1 MEKHRKR
8 ERQCKRMHMDENWKK
23 RQRISKI
30 VTGLLVIVVGII
42 VLMKQMGTAFPH
54 WLLSWKT
61 LLIGIGVV
69 HLIKHNFKNIA
80 GYVLIL
86 IGSVFLMKDILPYW
100 IDPKFVW
107 PVIIIGFGIL
117 IVSKS
122 IFREKKN
129 ISFIED
135 ELSFNEVDSEDFIKA
150 EAFFGGV
157 TKNVVSKNF
166 KGASVSCVFGGTE
179 LNFTQADFEKKAII
193 DLNCVFGGTTLIVP
207 SDWKIV
213 SNLTSVFGGIE
224 DKRPTDSLN
233 LENDSKTLILKG
245 KCVFGGVEIDS
256 YE

>member
-1 MEKHRKR
+1 MEKYRKR
-8 ERQCKRMHMDENWKK
+8 ELECKRRNMDPNWK
-23 RQRISKI
+23 RRNQLSKI
-30 VTGLLVIVVGII
+30 LTGLLIIVVGII
-42 VLMKQMGTAFPH
+42 VLMKQMGTPLPH
-54 WLLSWKT
+54 WVLSWKT
-61 LLIGIGVV
+61 LLIGIGII
-69 HLIKHNFKNIA
+69 HLIKHNFKAIA

-86 IGSVFLMKDILPYW
+86 IGSVFLINDIVHNW

-107 PVIIIGFGIL
+107 PVVIIIIG
-117 IVSKS
+117 IVVISKS
-122 IFREKKN
+122 LFGEKKN
-129 ISFIED
+129 NSFIED
-135 ELSFNEVDSEDFIKA
+135 KLSFDEVDSDDFVKA

-157 TKNVVSKNF
+157 SKNVVSKNF

-179 LNFTQADFEKKAII
+179 LNFTQANIETKAVI
-193 DLNCVFGGTTLIVP
+193 DMNCVFGGTTIIVP

-233 LENDSKTLILKG
+233 LDDDSKTLILRG